1 MSPTT
6 TRRPVTTHA
15 ASLARWRAHQAAG
28 ADRGILANNL
38 SLKGDVRAE
47 GGKLHLLELTL
58 TLHPHPNPN
67 PSPNPNPNQASSTC
81 SS

>member
-58 TLHPHPNPN
+58 TLHPNPP
-67 PSPNPNPNQASSTC
+67 PSPSP
-81 SS
+81 